1 MAQLSRSLT
10 VETPLEL
17 VAAYLSD
24 LTTTLEWDPHTVGCR
39 RLDGDGPVTVGAQ
52 YEHTRD
58 FNGYRATVPT
68 QVVEFNPGSRVVWEG
83 GSTLARGREEFLF
96 SRAADG
102 GTTLTHTVEVTLL
115 GVARFGNAMLPMVM
129 KRIADDGTDQLVE
142 RLRQLS

>member
-10 VETPLEL
+10 VETPLAL
-17 VAAYLSD
+17 VAEYLSD
-24 LTTTLEWDPHTVGCR
+24 LTTTLEWDPHTVACR
-39 RLDGDGPVTVGAQ
+39 RVGDGPVSVGAQ

-68 QVVEFNPGSRVVWEG
+68 QVVEFDPGSRVVWEG
-83 GSTLARGREEFLF
+83 GSNLAHGREEFVF
-96 SRAADG
+96 QPSADG

-129 KRIADDGTDQLVE
+129 KRIADDGTDQLLG